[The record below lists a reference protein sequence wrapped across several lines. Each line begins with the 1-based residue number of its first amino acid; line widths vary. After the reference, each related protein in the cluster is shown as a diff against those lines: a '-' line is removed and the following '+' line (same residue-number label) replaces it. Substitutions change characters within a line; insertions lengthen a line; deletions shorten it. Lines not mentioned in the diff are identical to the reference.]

1 MSLPYL
7 VYGKLDFPSST
18 ELAAWES
25 IQVDPRRYDDW
36 GDLFEG
42 ELPEERRT
50 VDEIFSFLE
59 DQITDDSQMGYFLEV
74 DCAMQIAQIR
84 GLVHQDDVTRELA
97 SAFRCAAD
105 VGARGAIAVEDL
117 NGEWRL
123 HLRLG
128 DGRSSVELDGNGIP
142 DGVGL
147 EIIAEA
153 NRRLERAK
161 AESG

>member
-7 VYGKLDFPSST
+7 VYGKLDFPSSA
-18 ELAAWES
+18 ELATWES

-42 ELPEERRT
+42 ELPDQRRT

-59 DQITDDSQMGYFLEV
+59 DQITHDSQMGYFLEV
-74 DCAMQIAQIR
+74 DCAMQTAQIR
-84 GLVHQDDVTRELA
+84 GLVHQDDVDRDLV
-97 SAFRCAAD
+97 SAFRSAAD
-105 VGARGAIAVEDL
+105 VGARGAIVVEDL
-117 NGEWRL
+117 NGDWRL

-128 DGRSSVELDGNGIP
+128 DGRSSVDPAGNGIP

-147 EIIAEA
+147 EILAEA
-153 NRRLERAK
+153 NRLLELAK
-161 AESG
+161 T